1 MIRVAGL
8 TKAYNKEKWAL
19 RGISFEV
26 QEGEFF
32 GFLGPNGAGKT
43 TAIKILTGQLAPTG
57 GEARVMGWEP
67 WKELARVKPFIGVV
81 PDQANLYERLTLQQ
95 NLELYCRLW
104 GLDFKRIDEVLE
116 RVGLLKEKSNL

>member
-19 RGISFEV
+19 RGISVEV

-32 GFLGPNGAGKT
+32 GFLGANGAGKT

-81 PDQANLYERLTLQQ
+81 PDQANLYERSRCSKTSSSTAAFGVSTL
-95 NLELYCRLW
+95 NASTKCW
-104 GLDFKRIDEVLE
+104 SGWA
-116 RVGLLKEKSNL
+116 S